1 MAAKKS
7 TTTTATFNV
16 KSKKTNKGIH
26 AKAKQSKNKNSKNYF
41 KRNVGQG

>member
-1 MAAKKS
+1 MAAKKPTS
-7 TTTTATFNV
+7 TTTALKV

-26 AKAKQSKNKNSKNYF
+26 SKTKQSKNKNSKNYF